1 MREIK
6 ITKQMLNIAKEMSEE
21 MGVLNGS
28 FTKGEG
34 NVAGA
39 LGELIALQVYG
50 GVKKNTYNF
59 DILLPNGDRLDV
71 KTKRTNVVPIPA
83 YSCSVSANQLWQ
95 QCDQYAF
102 VRVKKDLTTG
112 WALGKISK
120 LDFLHKATFMEQGTV
135 DKSNNFKVKISC
147 YNLPIS
153 ALSST

>member
-1 MREIK
+1 MREVN
-6 ITKQMLNIAKEMSEE
+6 ITKQMLKIANEISDE
-21 MGVLNGS
+21 MGVLKGS

-50 GVKKNTYNF
+50 GVKQNTYNF

-71 KTKRTNVVPIPA
+71 KTKRTIVVPLPS

-102 VRVKKDLTTG
+102 VRVKKDLTMG

-120 LDFLHKATFMEQGTV
+120 LDFLHKATFMEKGMV
-135 DKSNNFKVKISC
+135 DKSNNFKVKVSC

-153 ALSST
+153 ALS